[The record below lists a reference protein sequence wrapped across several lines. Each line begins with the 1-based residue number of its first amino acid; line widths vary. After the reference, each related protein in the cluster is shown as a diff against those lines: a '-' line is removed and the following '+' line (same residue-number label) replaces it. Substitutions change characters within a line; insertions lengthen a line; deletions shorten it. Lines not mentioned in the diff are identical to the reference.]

1 MNTPAVACERCNDEG
16 RIPRPVVV
24 GTRDGEPVVA
34 DGWLACGCPS
44 GDDEGT
50 PCLECHGVGRLYV
63 ELSHSL
69 AVETAASW
77 RPCDHCEG
85 SGVEPKQ
92 PLLGILERFFEEDGW
107 VTTPQPEHDILW
119 VGFEGNN
126 GQWKCCVQAREE
138 EQQMVFYSICP
149 RRVEPP
155 QRANMAEFLTRANYG
170 IIIGN
175 FELDYADGEVR
186 FKTSIDVED
195 ARLTPPLIHHVV
207 YANLLM
213 TDRYLP
219 GITAIIEGQSPQLAL
234 ELVEGQP
241 N

>member
-1 MNTPAVACERCNDEG
+1 MNTPDVACERCNDEG
-16 RIPRPVVV
+16 RIPREVVV
-24 GTRDGEPVVA
+24 GTQGDSPVVA
-34 DGWLACGCPS
+34 EGWLPCSCAA

-50 PCLECHGVGRLYV
+50 PCLACHGVGRTFV
-63 ELSHSL
+63 ELSHALS
-69 AVETAASW
+69 VETAASW
-77 RPCDHCEG
+77 HECQQCEG
-85 SGVEPKQ
+85 TGTEPPQ
-92 PLLGILERFFEEDGW
+92 PLLGILERFFEDDGW
-107 VTTPQPEHDILW
+107 AITKQPEHEIIW

-126 GQWKCCVQAREE
+126 GQWKCCAQAREE
-138 EQQMVFYSICP
+138 EQQVVFYSICP
-149 RRVEPP
+149 RRVEASM
-155 QRANMAEFLTRANYG
+155 RAAMAEFITRANYG
-170 IIIGN
+170 IVIGN
-175 FELDYADGEVR
+175 FELDYSDGEVR

-219 GITAIIEGQSPQLAL
+219 GVTAIIEGQSPQLAL